1 MRLLRFSIMTG
12 TVLAFALACG
22 GGTAT
27 QAPGTPAAATPAATA
42 IDCSGSNGTAVAAAN
57 TAFNPNS
64 VTAAVDGVVTWTN
77 GDSVP
82 HTVTFNDG
90 PDCGRFNQ
98 GESVSATFGA
108 AGEYTY
114 RCTIHPSMR
123 GTVVV
128 Q

>member
-1 MRLLRFSIMTG
+1 MMVG
-12 TVLAFALACG
+12 AVLAIALACG
-22 GGTAT
+22 GGST
-27 QAPGTPAAATPAATA
+27 ATPAPAAGTPPA
-42 IDCSGSNGTAVAAAN
+42 EEACTGSGGTPVDAVN
-57 TAFNPNS
+57 TAYNPQS
-64 VTAAVDGVVTWTN
+64 VTVQVGGVVTWTN

-98 GESVSATFGA
+98 GQSVSQTFDS
-108 AGEYTY
+108 AGEFTY